1 VNVHPSDYQGVVV
14 SNIRFVGTDNGTVSA
29 IYMQRVHNVH
39 IINNWIERIGYG
51 IYMNGS
57 GTLNDVDNN
66 VIAENFIYYCLVD
79 GIFCNAT
86 QRAAAQ
92 ENTFTGNVLETNTRY
107 GIYMGGAHNTITGN
121 TIEESN
127 SHGIYLSGTG
137 NTLTGNTIRES
148 VDSGVYIDGRNETT
162 FMASGSGNTLG
173 HNFIQDSDLY
183 NTNSS
188 DGVTLMFDAD
198 DNTIDGNTITN
209 NDRYQVYIGTDCD
222 NNIVTSNILTSDAY
236 NGTVMLLA
244 ETPITDTIHFNEGY
258 ATENSGTSSIP
269 NGSTDVDVAHGLDV
283 TPTAQYF
290 TVLGTE
296 DPTNNV
302 HTIWVDNINIT
313 HFKVNVEND
322 PGASNWDF
330 AWRAMLLP

>member
-1 VNVHPSDYQGVVV
+1 VHPSDYQGVVV

-39 IINNWIERIGYG
+39 VINNWIERIGYG
-51 IYMNGS
+51 IYMNGT

-79 GIFCNAT
+79 AIFANAT
-86 QRAAAQ
+86 ERAMVQ
-92 ENTFTGNVLETNTRY
+92 ENTFVGNILETNTRY
-107 GIYMGGAHNTITGN
+107 GIYMGGAHNTLGN
-121 TIEESN
+121 
-127 SHGIYLSGTG
+127 
-137 NTLTGNTIRES
+137 
-148 VDSGVYIDGRNETT
+148 
-162 FMASGSGNTLG
+162 
-173 HNFIQDSDLY
+173 NFIQDNDLY
-183 NTNSS
+183 NTNTS
-188 DGVTLMFDAD
+188 DGVTLIFDAD
-198 DNTIDGNTITN
+198 DNTIDGNIITN

-222 NNIVTSNILTSDAY
+222 NNIVTSNVLTSDAY

-244 ETPITDTIHFNEGY
+244 ETPISDIIHFNEGY
-258 ATENSGTSSIP
+258 VTENSGTSSIP

-290 TVLGTE
+290 TVIGTE

-302 HTIWVDNINIT
+302 HTIWVDNINVT
-313 HFKVNVEND
+313 HFQVNVEND

-330 AWRAMLLP
+330 AWKAMLLP